1 MTTVE
6 AGEPTA
12 IPRLARNKL
21 AVPSLLSAEREQFCG
36 EHGPHQMKRRVR
48 MTTFDFFKRAVIVV
62 LVLLVPLLIWLLF
75 DVVLIIVGAILIA
88 VLLRMTAEP
97 FMRWFKLPEG
107 IALVISGLIIFGV
120 FGGTIYLFGTQI
132 QSELQDVLSRADAGV
147 KKITE
152 SLQAS
157 ELGRFV
163 LSHFQG
169 GSFSITS
176 IAGSAFSI
184 SLNFLEALVI
194 TLIAGFYF
202 AAEPDLYRSG
212 LDKFFPR
219 RLRDE
224 VDETTLDIAIGL
236 RLWLIGQLI
245 EMLVIGVLTTLAV
258 WLIGLQSPLALG
270 VIAGVAEFIPF
281 LGPIIA
287 SIPALLVAATN
298 GLDAA
303 LWTAAAYVLIHQLDS
318 ELVSPM
324 IQRKM
329 VYIPPAVMLLG
340 IVAISS
346 GFGTAA
352 LVFAAPI
359 VVIIFVV
366 VNKLYLRET
375 LGEPVSL
382 PGEKSI

>member
-1 MTTVE
+1 
-6 AGEPTA
+6 
-12 IPRLARNKL
+12 
-21 AVPSLLSAEREQFCG
+21 
-36 EHGPHQMKRRVR
+36 
-48 MTTFDFFKRAVIVV
+48 MTTFEFFKRTAIVV
-62 LVLLVPLLIWLLF
+62 LVLLVPLLTWFLF
-75 DVVLIIVGAILIA
+75 DVVLITVGSILIA
-88 VLLRMTAEP
+88 VLLRLVSEP
-97 FMRWFKLPEG
+97 FTRWCKFPEG
-107 IALVISGLIIFGV
+107 IALIISGLIIIGA
-120 FGGTIYLFGTQI
+120 FGGAAYLFGTQI

-152 SLQAS
+152 VLQAS
-157 ELGRFV
+157 ELGKLT
-163 LSHFQG
+163 LSQFQG

-176 IAGSAFSI
+176 LASNAFSV

-212 LDKFFPR
+212 LDRFFPKP
-219 RLRDE
+219 LRDE
-224 VDETTLDIAIGL
+224 VDETTRDIAIAL

-245 EMLVIGVLTTLAV
+245 EMLVIGILSTLAV
-258 WLIGLQSPLALG
+258 WLIGLPSPLALG

-287 SIPALLVAATN
+287 SIPAILVATTN
-298 GLDAA
+298 GLDSA
-303 LWTAAAYVLIHQLDS
+303 LWTVAAYLLIHQLDS
-318 ELVSPM
+318 EFISPM

-346 GFGTAA
+346 AFGRAA
-352 LVFAAPI
+352 LVFAAPM
-359 VVIIFVV
+359 VVIIFVM

-375 LGEPVSL
+375 LGEPVAL
-382 PGEKSI
+382 PGEDPI

>member
-1 MTTVE
+1 
-6 AGEPTA
+6 
-12 IPRLARNKL
+12 
-21 AVPSLLSAEREQFCG
+21 
-36 EHGPHQMKRRVR
+36 
-48 MTTFDFFKRAVIVV
+48 
-62 LVLLVPLLIWLLF
+62 
-75 DVVLIIVGAILIA
+75 
-88 VLLRMTAEP
+88 
-97 FMRWFKLPEG
+97 
-107 IALVISGLIIFGV
+107 
-120 FGGTIYLFGTQI
+120 
-132 QSELQDVLSRADAGV
+132 
-147 KKITE
+147 
-152 SLQAS
+152 
-157 ELGRFV
+157 
-163 LSHFQG
+163 
-169 GSFSITS
+169 
-176 IAGSAFSI
+176 
-184 SLNFLEALVI
+184 
-194 TLIAGFYF
+194 
-202 AAEPDLYRSG
+202 
-212 LDKFFPR
+212 
-219 RLRDE
+219 
-224 VDETTLDIAIGL
+224 
-236 RLWLIGQLI
+236 
-245 EMLVIGVLTTLAV
+245 
-258 WLIGLQSPLALG
+258 
-270 VIAGVAEFIPF
+270 

>member
-1 MTTVE
+1 
-6 AGEPTA
+6 
-12 IPRLARNKL
+12 
-21 AVPSLLSAEREQFCG
+21 LLSAEREQVSG
-36 EHGPHQMKRRVR
+36 ELGPDQMKRRVR
-48 MTTFDFFKRAVIVV
+48 MTTFEFFKRTVIVV

-75 DVVLIIVGAILIA
+75 AVVLITVGAILIA
-88 VLLRMTAEP
+88 VLLRMTAKP

-147 KKITE
+147 RKITE
-152 SLQAS
+152 GLQAS
-157 ELGRFV
+157 ELGRFM

-194 TLIAGFYF
+194 TLITGFYF

-236 RLWLIGQLI
+236 RLWLTGQLI
-245 EMLVIGVLTTLAV
+245 EMLVIGFMTTLAV
-258 WLIGLQSPLALG
+258 WLIGLPSPLALG

-298 GLDAA
+298 GLDAT
-303 LWTAAAYVLIHQLDS
+303 LWTAAAYVLIHQVDS
-318 ELVSPM
+318 ELMSPM

-346 GFGTAA
+346 AFGTAA

-359 VVIIFVV
+359 VVIVYVMI
-366 VNKLYLRET
+366 NKLYLRET
-375 LGEPVSL
+375 LGEPVAL
-382 PGEKSI
+382 PGEDPI